1 MYSLYY
7 NETAKN
13 FRDVSL
19 MELLK
24 EIVYQRLCD
33 MIFAGD
39 MTPGSRLPGEFELS
53 RQMGVSRVTLRAALS
68 RLEKEGVISRSRQ
81 LGTVVNFAAKPRPKL
96 LVVLNPLDDLPDTPL
111 LQMISGASARCAELG
126 MEIDTVSY
134 DYFTDERFLGDRYM
148 GVIQTGCNFYG
159 EEKLLKVLNHC
170 GLPVVNAM
178 AFEGDPPITGQA
190 TVLFDA
196 CNAWFDGLKYLLRFG
211 HRRIAFLLNDIDIIE
226 RRFNCSFEQFRT
238 VTGKYCP
245 NDRSLFLFPE
255 TDSHIS
261 EAMSALLN
269 SAEPPT
275 AFYSYKVPYARL
287 LYQFAKEH
295 GLNIPKNFAVMSFDG
310 GHGAALLRPSLSTV
324 DFGYQRVGRIAVDV
338 LMDHSRWEDAETK
351 PVIHTPYTI
360 FGRESTDRF
369 ITNYTDG
376 KHHSAKLKKP
386 KSQK

>member
-1 MYSLYY
+1 
-7 NETAKN
+7 
-13 FRDVSL
+13 

-81 LGTVVNFAAKPRPKL
+81 LGTVVNFSAKPRPKL

-148 GVIQTGCNFYG
+148 GVIQTGCNFHG
-159 EEKLLKVLNHC
+159 EERLLKVLDHC

-238 VTGKYCP
+238 VTGKHCP
-245 NDRSLFLFPE
+245 NDRILFLFPE
-255 TDSHIS
+255 TDRHFP
-261 EAMSALLN
+261 ETVAALLN

-287 LYQFAKEH
+287 IYQFAKEH
-295 GLNIPKNFAVMSFDG
+295 GLNIPKDIAVMSFDG

-338 LMDHSRWEDAETK
+338 LMDHSSWDSLERK
-351 PVIHTPYTI
+351 PVIHTPYSI
-360 FGRESTDRF
+360 FGRESTDHF
-369 ITNYTDG
+369 ITDYMDVER
-376 KHHSAKLKKP
+376 HSPKK
-386 KSQK
+386 KKRNFKNNKERS

>member
-1 MYSLYY
+1 
-7 NETAKN
+7 
-13 FRDVSL
+13 

-24 EIVYQRLCD
+24 EIIYQRLCD

-81 LGTVVNFAAKPRPKL
+81 LGTVVNFSAKPRPKL

-111 LQMISGASARCAELG
+111 LQMISGVSARCAELG

-134 DYFTDERFLGDRYM
+134 DYFTDERFLGDRYI

-159 EEKLLKVLNHC
+159 EEKLLKVLSHC

-178 AFEGDPPITGQA
+178 AFEGDPLITGQA

-245 NDRSLFLFPE
+245 NERNLFLFPE

-261 EAMSALLN
+261 ETVSALLN

-287 LYQFAKEH
+287 IYQFAKEH
-295 GLNIPKNFAVMSFDG
+295 GLNIPKDIAVMSFDG

-338 LMDHSRWEDAETK
+338 LMDHPSWDSLERK

-369 ITNYTDG
+369 ITDYTDG
-376 KHHSAKLKKP
+376 YRHAVTRHSAQKKKP
-386 KSQK
+386 DHKK

>member
-1 MYSLYY
+1 
-7 NETAKN
+7 
-13 FRDVSL
+13 

-68 RLEKEGVISRSRQ
+68 RLEKEGVITRSRQ
-81 LGTVVNFAAKPRPKL
+81 LGTVVKFAAKPRPKL

-111 LQMISGASARCAELG
+111 LQMISGVSARCAELG

-134 DYFTDERFLGDRYM
+134 DYFTEERFLGDRYI

-178 AFEGDPPITGQA
+178 AFEGDPQITGQA

-196 CNAWFDGLKYLLRFG
+196 FNAWFDGLKYLLRFG
-211 HRRIAFLLNDIDIIE
+211 HRKIAFLLNNIDIIE
-226 RRFNCSFEQFRT
+226 RRFNRGFDDFRAA
-238 VTGKYCP
+238 TGKYCP
-245 NDRSLFLFPE
+245 NDRNLFLFPE
-255 TDSHIS
+255 TDSRFPDTV
-261 EAMSALLN
+261 SALLDA
-269 SAEPPT
+269 AEPPT

-287 LYQFAKEH
+287 IYQFAKEH
-295 GLNIPKNFAVMSFDG
+295 SLNIPKDIAVMSFDG

-338 LMDHSRWEDAETK
+338 LMDHSSWDAMDRK
-351 PVIHTPYTI
+351 PVIHTPYSI

-369 ITNYTDG
+369 ITDYMDR
-376 KHHSAKLKKP
+376 KRHSSKQKKP
-386 KSQK
+386 ELQK

>member
-1 MYSLYY
+1 
-7 NETAKN
+7 
-13 FRDVSL
+13 

-24 EIVYQRLCD
+24 EIIYQRLCD

-39 MTPGSRLPGEFELS
+39 MTPGSRLPGEFELC

-68 RLEKEGVISRSRQ
+68 RLEKDGVITRSRQ

-134 DYFTDERFLGDRYM
+134 DYFTEERFLGDRYI

-178 AFEGDPPITGQA
+178 AFEGDPLITGQA

-196 CNAWFDGLKYLLRFG
+196 FSAWFDGLKYLLRFG
-211 HRRIAFLLNDIDIIE
+211 HRRIAFLMNNIDIIE
-226 RRFNCSFEQFRT
+226 RRFNCSFEEFRT
-238 VTGKYCP
+238 ATGKYCP

-255 TDSHIS
+255 ADRHLFDTVSSLLDS
-261 EAMSALLN
+261 AD
-269 SAEPPT
+269 PPT

-287 LYQFAKEH
+287 IYQFAKVH
-295 GLNIPKNFAVMSFDG
+295 RLNIPKDIAVMSFDG
-310 GHGAALLRPSLSTV
+310 GHGASLLRPSLSTV

-338 LMDHSRWEDAETK
+338 LMGHARWENAERK
-351 PVIHTPYTI
+351 PVIRTPYAV

-369 ITNYTDG
+369 ITDFTDG
-376 KHHSAKLKKP
+376 RRHAVSDHSSKKK
-386 KSQK
+386 KSETSKTARRKS